1 MTKNN
6 NLPILDL
13 SPAKETTQTKFVG
26 LKAFTAPNVLEE
38 KQNKIDLEEKRN
50 ALKKQ
55 NLKIKYQVKIKEDV
69 IKKLVTYCRD
79 NNITQ
84 GDYLEFLIKNDL
96 K

>member
-13 SPAKETTQTKFVG
+13 SPAKETSNTKFVG

-38 KQNKIDLEEKRN
+38 KQNKVEIEEKRK

-55 NLKIKYQVKIKEDV
+55 NLKIKYQVKIKEDI
-69 IKKLVTYCRD
+69 IKKLVTYCKD
-79 NNITQ
+79 NSITQ
-84 GDYLEFLIKNDL
+84 GDYLEFLINNDL